1 MAPQRR
7 WPLGHLP
14 YHIEN
19 ICQGANEFIIKAHQ
33 MCSFRMRQQ
42 SAKKAEACA
51 PPVKA
56 QMVRPICFS
65 SFFSFLTIWEEE
77 KKREKPWKCHSY
89 KLPLLWEPDVFENG
103 LAGEGVMVHTQS
115 MQTLCKMS
123 IMLLHAEPC
132 APVGC
137 SQSWALWSEDLS

>member
-56 QMVRPICFS
+56 QMVGPICFS
-65 SFFSFLTIWEEE
+65 SFFFFFNHLGGGE
-77 KKREKPWKCHSY
+77 KKRE
-89 KLPLLWEPDVFENG
+89 
-103 LAGEGVMVHTQS
+103 
-115 MQTLCKMS
+115 TLEMS
-123 IMLLHAEPC
+123 QL
-132 APVGC
+132 
-137 SQSWALWSEDLS
+137 